1 MSFLSDMVA
10 EDLYRKKEKYRK
22 LMISKATVI
31 GKDGQLILKPVVPN
45 PKKRLNLLKKLVNL
59 NLSNIKISSSRAK
72 HKPNNVRTMSNIYSS
87 KVAGTTFIEG
97 APEFLRKLKHSLR
110 DTNCILLRLVP
121 ERDNKHDPNA
131 VAVEISLKGI
141 NKYKKIGYIPREK
154 SRYMKNILEN
164 SIYKIVIS
172 KVFLTGGIYSYE
184 NVGLAFNFYITKR

>member
-22 LMISKATVI
+22 QTISKATVI

>member
-1 MSFLSDMVA
+1 M
-10 EDLYRKKEKYRK
+10 
-22 LMISKATVI
+22 
-31 GKDGQLILKPVVPN
+31 
-45 PKKRLNLLKKLVNL
+45 LKKLVNL
-59 NLSNIKISSSRAK
+59 NLSNIKLSSSRAK

-87 KVAGTTFIEG
+87 KVAGTTFIKG

>member
-154 SRYMKNILEN
+154 SRYMKKYL
-164 SIYKIVIS
+164 
-172 KVFLTGGIYSYE
+172 
-184 NVGLAFNFYITKR
+184 

>member
-59 NLSNIKISSSRAK
+59 NLSNIKLSSSRAK

>member
-22 LMISKATVI
+22 QVISKATVI

-45 PKKRLNLLKKLVNL
+45 PKKRLNLLKKLVKL
-59 NLSNIKISSSRAK
+59 NLSNIKISSSRARRK
-72 HKPNNVRTMSNIYSS
+72 SDNVRTMSNIYSS

>member
-22 LMISKATVI
+22 QMISKATVI

-45 PKKRLNLLKKLVNL
+45 HKKRLNLLKKLVKL
-59 NLSNIKISSSRAK
+59 NLSNIKLSSSRAR
-72 HKPNNVRTMSNIYSS
+72 HRPDNVRTMSNIYSS

-141 NKYKKIGYIPREK
+141 DKYKKIGYIPREK

>member
-22 LMISKATVI
+22 QMISKATVI

-59 NLSNIKISSSRAK
+59 NLSNIKISSSRTRR
-72 HKPNNVRTMSNIYSS
+72 KPDNVRTMSNIYSS

-141 NKYKKIGYIPREK
+141 DKYKKIGYIPREK

>member
-22 LMISKATVI
+22 QMISKATVI

-72 HKPNNVRTMSNIYSS
+72 HKPNSVRTMSNIYSS

>member
-22 LMISKATVI
+22 QVISKATVI

-59 NLSNIKISSSRAK
+59 NLSNIKISSSRARRK
-72 HKPNNVRTMSNIYSS
+72 SDNVRTMSNIYSS